1 MITYRANFKKM
12 GFWKVIPSKIQLLMY
27 YTVRMKLQIYIFILV
42 LLFGCKETSVD
53 RKVEGEKLMQLSREW
68 SASAASNDLDKTLSY
83 WADDAVVMSPGQP
96 SMKGKNAIR
105 EMMESTAKIP
115 GFRISWEPLSVEV
128 SQSGDMAFMIE
139 KNQVTVN
146 DSLGH
151 PITEFNKAVTIWKK
165 QPDGS
170 WKNVV
175 DIWNASPAN

>member
-1 MITYRANFKKM
+1 MKFQI
-12 GFWKVIPSKIQLLMY
+12 IILLA
-27 YTVRMKLQIYIFILV
+27 
-42 LLFGCKETSVD
+42 LLIFGCKETSVD
-53 RKVEGEKLMQLSREW
+53 RKAEGEKLMQLSREW
-68 SASAASNDLDKTLSY
+68 STSAASSNLDKTLSY
-83 WADDAVVMSPGQP
+83 WADDAVVLSPGQP
-96 SMKGKNAIR
+96 AIKGKKSIR

-128 SQSGDMAFMIE
+128 SQSGDMAYMIE

-151 PITEFNKAVTIWKK
+151 PITEFNKAVTVWKK

>member
-1 MITYRANFKKM
+1 MKFQIIFLLTLLIT
-12 GFWKVIPSKIQLLMY
+12 
-27 YTVRMKLQIYIFILV
+27 
-42 LLFGCKETSVD
+42 GCNETSVD
-53 RKVEGEKLMQLSREW
+53 RKAEGEKLMQLSREW
-68 SASAASNDLDKTLSY
+68 STSAASNNLDKTLSY

-96 SMKGKNAIR
+96 VIKGKKAIR

-115 GFRISWEPLSVEV
+115 GFRIRWEPLSVEV
-128 SQSGDMAFMIE
+128 SQSGDMAYMIE

-151 PITEFNKAVTIWKK
+151 PITELNKAVTVWKK

>member
-1 MITYRANFKKM
+1 MKFQIIF
-12 GFWKVIPSKIQLLMY
+12 LL
-27 YTVRMKLQIYIFILV
+27 TFLII
-42 LLFGCKETSVD
+42 GCKETSVD
-53 RKVEGEKLMQLSREW
+53 RKAEGEKLMQLSREW
-68 SASAASNDLDKTLSY
+68 STSAASNNLDKTLSY

-96 SMKGKNAIR
+96 AIKGKKAIR

-128 SQSGDMAFMIE
+128 SQGGDMAYMIE

-151 PITEFNKAVTIWKK
+151 PITEFNKAVTVWKK